1 VESLLAVDWPDPEIV
16 VVDNSSDTTETR
28 GLLQEFP
35 SIRYLR
41 CARTGLNRS
50 RNLGIKATSGE
61 IIAFTDDDARV
72 HSTWLKGLAANFR
85 DPMVAVA
92 TGITLPAHLDAR
104 PAIEF
109 EMTSPFTKGFTRKEF
124 TLTNTDM
131 MSIAQIGAGVNM
143 AVRRSCLDDIGYFDE
158 SLDGGTPT
166 ISGGDHEFFHRAI
179 TRGYRVAYDPSAIV
193 WHSHRVTS
201 SEAIRTVYGY
211 GVGVL
216 SWWTRSLI
224 QEREYAVLLRAPI
237 CILQYH
243 VRRVVDS
250 LLGKTGSPPRKYS
263 VAELRGAL
271 YGPIA
276 YLKSLAGMSD

>member
-1 VESLLAVDWPDPEIV
+1 
-16 VVDNSSDTTETR
+16 
-28 GLLQEFP
+28 
-35 SIRYLR
+35 
-41 CARTGLNRS
+41 
-50 RNLGIKATSGE
+50 
-61 IIAFTDDDARV
+61 
-72 HSTWLKGLAANFR
+72 
-85 DPMVAVA
+85 MVAVT
-92 TGITLPAHLDAR
+92 TGITLPAQLDAR

-109 EMTSPFTKGFTRKEF
+109 EMTSPFTKGFVRKEF
-124 TLTNTDM
+124 TLYNTDVLN
-131 MSIAQIGAGVNM
+131 IAQIGAGVNM
-143 AVRRSCLDDIGYFDE
+143 AVRRSALGDTGLFDE

-166 ISGGDHEFFHRAI
+166 VSGGDHEFFHRAI
-179 TRGYRVAYDPSAIV
+179 TRGYRIAYDPSAIV
-193 WHSHRVTS
+193 WHNHRVTA

-243 VRRVVDS
+243 AKRVVDS
-250 LLGKTGSPPRKYS
+250 LLGKRGSPPLQYS
-263 VAELRGAL
+263 IAELRGAL